1 MSQEGNGVAPSM
13 AAVMAVLGRSPAQAG
28 RRWFALWVA
37 LACPDAFWSRG
48 SELSSDVLDSIMA

>member
-13 AAVMAVLGRSPAQAG
+13 AAVMAVLGRSPVQAG

>member
-13 AAVMAVLGRSPAQAG
+13 AAVMAVLGRSQAG